1 MDIKF
6 GKDSNDTR
14 YDAGDGKGKQ
24 NALLVVLLL
33 LVGVFAYIYFF
44 TGLIKP
50 AEEKKAGEGAPA
62 ATQVAKK
69 PLPPAEGGAAKPEA
83 AQAVKPEAAPAPEA
97 KPAAPEAPK
106 TKADQKPADD
116 VQAAVKK
123 PLPGA
128 AQPAPAK
135 PAAAPAP
142 AKPAAAPA
150 AKPAAAPAAKPAVAK
165 PAPPAEK
172 KVAAVTETKPQPAK
186 EAEKKPADAKA
197 APAKP
202 AAAAAVA
209 KPKKEAPK
217 PAKKEA
223 AAAPT
228 KSSGTG
234 DWAVLVGNYILE
246 EALAADLTKVRKAG
260 LQVTVVAGGAK
271 KTHMNRLLLAEYT
284 DRDAAQAELAKLK
297 KYTSDAF
304 MIDRAGMHAVYAG
317 SYLLEARAA
326 SEKDRLGAAGFKLT
340 MTRVDVSIPSKNLVA
355 GTYADKA
362 AAEDALKKLKVAGLK
377 ASLTRQ

>member
-14 YDAGDGKGKQ
+14 HDAGDGKGKQ

-83 AQAVKPEAAPAPEA
+83 APAAKPEAAPAPEA
-97 KPAAPEAPK
+97 KPVVPEAPK
-106 TKADQKPADD
+106 AKADQKPADD

-123 PLPGA
+123 PLPSA
-128 AQPAPAK
+128 APPAPAK

-142 AKPAAAPA
+142 VKPAAPPA
-150 AKPAAAPAAKPAVAK
+150 AKPAAAKPAA
-165 PAPPAEK
+165 PPEK
-172 KVAAVTETKPQPAK
+172 KVATVTEAKPQPAK

-202 AAAAAVA
+202 AAVATPA

-217 PAKKEA
+217 PAKKDAAEA
-223 AAAPT
+223 PA

-234 DWAVLVGNYILE
+234 DWTVLVGNYILE

-260 LQVTVVAGGAK
+260 LPVTVVAGGAK

-284 DRDAAQAELAKLK
+284 DREAAQAELAKLK

-317 SYLLEARAA
+317 SYLLDARAA

-340 MTRVDVSIPSKNLVA
+340 MSRVDVSIPSKNLVA

-362 AAEDALKKLKVAGLK
+362 AAEETLKKLKAAGLK